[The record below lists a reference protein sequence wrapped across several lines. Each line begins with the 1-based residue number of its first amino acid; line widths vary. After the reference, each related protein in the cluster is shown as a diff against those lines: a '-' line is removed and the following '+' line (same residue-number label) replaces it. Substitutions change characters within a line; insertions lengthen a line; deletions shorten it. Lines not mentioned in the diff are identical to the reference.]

1 MHRAPRGG
9 YLISKRRWKWLL
21 LGIILVLVALY
32 VLRSEL
38 RRSGFR
44 WMLFVSSLAHL
55 NAGWLVAAC
64 LFGLATYY
72 GRALRWVV
80 LLRPMRPH
88 PNQWNV
94 FSATVIGFMAITV
107 LGRPGEFVRPYLIA
121 LKENVPFS
129 SQLAAWVLERIYDLL
144 LSLAIFGFAL
154 SQVGKLEDLGPALGW
169 VLAVGGWVVWIA
181 SALCLLLLI
190 GIRSYSDRVRGRL
203 LDALGFLSQHHLDRA
218 RHFIEALIQGA
229 ESIRSVRSILLL
241 VLYTILEWSL
251 IASCY
256 VCVTRSF
263 AATMHFTIVDVL
275 ILMGFVSFGAV
286 VQIPGVGGGVQ
297 LVTVLVLTKV
307 FGLPVE
313 AATSLAVILWA
324 TTFVVIVP
332 FGLVLALHEGLSWR
346 KLRQLEQE
354 AAP

>member
-1 MHRAPRGG
+1 M
-9 YLISKRRWKWLL
+9 
-21 LGIILVLVALY
+21 
-32 VLRSEL
+32 E
-38 RRSGFR
+38 
-44 WMLFVSSLAHL
+44 
-55 NAGWLVAAC
+55 
-64 LFGLATYY
+64 
-72 GRALRWVV
+72 
-80 LLRPMRPH
+80 
-88 PNQWNV
+88 
-94 FSATVIGFMAITV
+94 
-107 LGRPGEFVRPYLIA
+107 
-121 LKENVPFS
+121 
-129 SQLAAWVLERIYDLL
+129 
-144 LSLAIFGFAL
+144 
-154 SQVGKLEDLGPALGW
+154 
-169 VLAVGGWVVWIA
+169 
-181 SALCLLLLI
+181 
-190 GIRSYSDRVRGRL
+190 
-203 LDALGFLSQHHLDRA
+203 HLDRA
-218 RHFIEALIQGA
+218 RHFIETLIQGA
-229 ESIRSVRSILLL
+229 ESIRSLRSILLL

-251 IASCY
+251 IGCCY
-256 VCVTRSF
+256 LCVTRSF